1 VDYWLH
7 QLGCALTAKW
17 RCEKCHPYLS
27 GCDYSGQDL
36 TGKVLSGVLASNANF
51 EGAKVGLYKLNPAVT
66 RS

>member
-1 VDYWLH
+1 
-7 QLGCALTAKW
+7 LTAKW